1 MNYKRLGQCKK
12 TLHYFLFCSCIPNLY
27 CILLS
32 KICCAYVSYFEDISA
47 RQATKKPGKKR
58 CKPSKSVPSTKKLAS
73 NSTSYPSNPL
83 GYPTFNS
90 PTYPTRSPG
99 LQLSYPL
106 HQPYPLNQPS
116 YIYNQSFIPSH
127 EPSHFSNP
135 SDEPSRHSYR
145 SNQLSSPLRT
155 PPFSFSQSTYHTSY
169 SRSSP
174 TYRSYQPSYPS
185 YSRSLSPFSSNQHPS
200 CKSNPP

>member
-1 MNYKRLGQCKK
+1 MGQCKK

-73 NSTSYPSNPL
+73 NSTSYPSNPP
-83 GYPTFNS
+83 GYHTFNS